1 MDPLSYVA
9 GRRMGG
15 AVAGI
20 DRSFDSSEL
29 VAAFPVLHERVE
41 IGFAL
46 MTMSRSALLADLR
59 VLPVNWEIQ
68 KLVDA

>member
-1 MDPLSYVA
+1 MDPSSYVA

-15 AVAGI
+15 VVAGI

-29 VAAFPVLHERVE
+29 VAVFPVLHERVQ
-41 IGFAL
+41 IGIAL
-46 MTMSRSALLADLR
+46 RSDSALLADLR
-59 VLPVNWEIQ
+59 LLLVNWEIE